1 MQSTVCKC
9 YVTESDTPPEQ
20 RYETVLKAGDGAPAF
35 FFTLSDSTEFM
46 SPRDFIMWRSTEVV
60 FFSTTCPDCR
70 EALARLQS
78 RPDHSNVLCISRA
91 EPASEVAAYWE
102 AHGLTL
108 TYAAVPDR
116 SVYNLFA
123 RSGIPRLYIISP
135 TATILTASLTL

>member
-1 MQSTVCKC
+1 MLQSTVCKC

-20 RYETVLKAGDGAPAF
+20 RYETVLKAGDSAPAF
-35 FFTLSDSTEFM
+35 TVTLSDGTEFT
-46 SPRDFIMWRSTEVV
+46 SPRDFMGRTTEVV

-70 EALARLQS
+70 EALARLQA
-78 RPDHSNVLCISRA
+78 RDDHSNVLCISRA
-91 EPASEVAAYWE
+91 EPAAEVAAYWE